1 MSTEPWRLFAFQIA
15 EKLLPTSARQYRRP
29 VTEWDLF
36 TNEMRELCLGDQSE
50 ASIQVTWPVLTNQ
63 RPGQWQWSRRPRDIS
78 SELRRRDILF
88 SVTGDKWDEMVTWPC
103 VTSVWHVTR
112 AWHHGDRRHHGRVLC
127 SCWVASDIQSS
138 IRGRYLWK
146 LNSKSKDTPRT
157 LFVWLYEATNNWNA
171 RHKLSQIEKSRNS
184 GPYFQADRPSLVR
197 FYGQFSMKMELPQ
210 VISPFSPSLPT
221 RILASHLLPP
231 LLNVC
236 WVLSNVVRLAEV
248 CQPIYQPC
256 PNNI

>member
-15 EKLLPTSARQYRRP
+15 EKLLPTSARQYIGDPSLSEIWRP
-29 VTEWDLF
+29 MRCENCAWVTNHKL
-36 TNEMRELCLGDQSE
+36 
-50 ASIQVTWPVLTNQ
+50 
-63 RPGQWQWSRRPRDIS
+63 GQWQWSRRPRDIS
-78 SELRRRDILF
+78 SELRRRDIRF

-103 VTSVWHVTR
+103 VTSAWHVTR

-146 LNSKSKDTPRT
+146 LNLEKVSKDTPRT

-171 RHKLSQIEKSRNS
+171 RHKLGQIEKSRNS

-210 VISPFSPSLPT
+210 VISPFSPSQLT
-221 RILASHLLPP
+221 F
-231 LLNVC
+231 
-236 WVLSNVVRLAEV
+236 
-248 CQPIYQPC
+248 
-256 PNNI
+256 

>member
-1 MSTEPWRLFAFQIA
+1 
-15 EKLLPTSARQYRRP
+15 
-29 VTEWDLF
+29 
-36 TNEMRELCLGDQSE
+36 MRELCLGDQSQ
-50 ASIQVTWPVLTNQ
+50 ARTVTVKLV
-63 RPGQWQWSRRPRDIS
+63 IS
-78 SELRRRDILF
+78 PLNWEGGIFIRF

-103 VTSVWHVTR
+103 VTSAWHVTR

-146 LNSKSKDTPRT
+146 LNLEKVSKDTPRT

-171 RHKLSQIEKSRNS
+171 RHKLGQIEKSRNS

-210 VISPFSPSLPT
+210 VISPFSPSQLT
-221 RILASHLLPP
+221 FPP
-231 LLNVC
+231 LFQMYVEYCPMLWGWQRNVSQFTNL
-236 WVLSNVVRLAEV
+236 VQTIFS
-248 CQPIYQPC
+248 
-256 PNNI
+256 